1 MSDLMARMGH
11 ASTRAAQIY
20 LHTTSQRDRVV
31 ADALNNLLTGRSGTT
46 VARNP
51 IEAAAAAAGN
61 DESPGIR
68 GLERG
73 AGDGNRTRTVSL
85 GS

>member
-1 MSDLMARMGH
+1 MARMGH

-20 LHTTSQRDRVV
+20 LHTTSQRDVVV
-31 ADALNNLLTGRSGTT
+31 AEALNKLLTARSGTV
-46 VARNP
+46 VARGE
-51 IEAAAAAAGN
+51 IVDLELATGD
-61 DESPGIR
+61 DEGPGIR
-68 GLERG
+68 GLQRG